1 VREVTGNQSWETRH
15 MSAPG
20 EAVIDAISVGVVF
33 VLLGLVFVLA
43 LPHNLFDAIIAF
55 FRNMTIRSVGGTSLQ
70 LPAPAN
76 PGLHTVLYTAVF
88 QFTLGVAL
96 LQILILILRIAFGSP
111 IRKISETAGSLVFWA
126 GASYLVYVYLNSST
140 MLREWFVFW
149 AAIIIVLGVSV
160 IVRGFVTLARR

>member
-1 VREVTGNQSWETRH
+1 

-20 EAVIDAISVGVVF
+20 EAIINAVSVGVVF
-33 VLLGLVFVLA
+33 ILLGLVFVLA
-43 LPHNLFDAIIAF
+43 LPHNLFEAIIAF

-76 PGLHTVLYTAVF
+76 LGVHTILYAAVF
-88 QFTLGVAL
+88 QFTLGLAL
-96 LQILILILRIAFGSP
+96 LQILILILRIGFGSP

-126 GASYLVYVYLNSST
+126 GAAYLVYLYLNAST

-149 AAIIIVLGVSV
+149 AGIIIVIGISI
-160 IVRGFVTLARR
+160 IVRGLVRLARR